1 MTELN
6 TLDIWRQTWDFDDL
20 RWREPEVSWADR
32 RAQERE
38 QRKRERSKRDRRAF
52 GEDLWGVSK
61 GHLDARS
68 REDALKQADL
78 PLLRSEQELAQ
89 WLGIPLSRLRWYT
102 HDKAADTVWHYVK
115 YTIPKRSGGERV
127 ILAPKTELK
136 DLQRKVLHGILKN
149 VASGDSAHG
158 FITGRS
164 IITNAQPHVGKQ
176 FVLNLDLKDFFPT
189 VTFPR
194 VRGLFIGLGY
204 SFAVSSALALL
215 CTEYDREP
223 FETNESKYWVS
234 VGPRALV
241 QGAPTSPALANLAAR
256 RLDIRLSGLA
266 RKHGFTY
273 TRYADDLTFSGESL
287 DSTLRILDV
296 AQRLIAAEG
305 FAVNTKK
312 TRILRRSNQQSVTS
326 IIVNDRLNVPRSVRR
341 QLRAILYNAQKNGLD
356 TQNRDGRDD
365 FCAYLQGM
373 IGFINEANPEQAEK
387 LTQAL
392 KHVSKP

>member
-1 MTELN
+1 MTELT

-20 RWREPEVSWADR
+20 RWREPEQSWFDR
-32 RAQERE
+32 RAKERE

-61 GHLDARS
+61 THLDSRS
-68 REDALKQADL
+68 REDDLKQADL
-78 PLLRSEQELAQ
+78 PLLRSEQELAK
-89 WLGIPLSRLRWYT
+89 WLDIPLTRLRWYT
-102 HDKAADTVWHYVK
+102 HDKAAETVWHYVK
-115 YTIPKRSGGERV
+115 YTIPKRNGGQRV

-136 DLQRKVLHGILKN
+136 DLQRKVLHHILKN

-158 FITGRS
+158 FVTGRS
-164 IITNAQPHVGKQ
+164 IVTNAQPHVGKQ

-204 SFAVSSALALL
+204 SFTVASALALL
-215 CTEYDREP
+215 CTEYDREL
-223 FETNESKYWVS
+223 FETNDTKYWVS
-234 VGPRALV
+234 VGSRALV

-256 RLDIRLSGLA
+256 RLDARLNGLA
-266 RKHGFTY
+266 RKHGFAY
-273 TRYADDLTFSGESL
+273 TRYADDLTFSGDSL

-296 AQRLIAAEG
+296 AQRIIAAEG

-312 TRILRRSNQQSVTS
+312 TRILRRSTQQSVTG
-326 IIVNDRLNVPRSVRR
+326 IVVNDRLNVPRSLRR
-341 QLRAILYNAQKNGLD
+341 QLRAILYNAQTNGLD
-356 TQNRDGRDD
+356 AQNRDGRDD

-373 IGFINEANPEQAEK
+373 IGFINEANPEQAQK
-387 LTQAL
+387 LSQAL
-392 KHVSKP
+392 KRVTKP